1 MTVCEEKK
9 YTAGLK
15 RRVNACPFIRPLVP
29 FVGQN
34 KPGIIPFIC
43 YNKPSIVT
51 GYQTAGFT
59 LIELIITL
67 SIAAILLAL
76 AAPSMSGFILNQR
89 LSGQVNDLVA
99 DLNLARAEAVK
110 RANNI
115 GVCTGTSTGCNA
127 GGNWKDGRIIFVDA
141 DNGGDWDAGEEI
153 LRVRESLDKNNTLN
167 ATNLGGDTIIFN
179 NIGAAPTGRG
189 TYSFCDSRGSSKR
202 RNVVINLVGQVRSVE
217 SIGSCT

>member
-1 MTVCEEKK
+1 MPMREEKE

-15 RRVNACPFIRPLVP
+15 RRANAYPFIRPLVP

-34 KPGIIPFIC
+34 KPSIIPFVG
-43 YNKPSIVT
+43 YNQPSIVT
-51 GYQTAGFT
+51 GYQITGFT
-59 LIELIITL
+59 LIELIVAL
-67 SIAAILLAL
+67 SIAAILLTL
-76 AAPSMSGFILNQR
+76 AAPNMSGFILSQR
-89 LSGQVNDLVA
+89 LSGQVNDFVA

-115 GVCTGTSTGCNA
+115 GVCTGTSAGCNA
-127 GGNWKDGRIIFVDA
+127 GGNWKDGRIIFVDE

-179 NIGAAPTGRG
+179 NVGAAPTGRG
-189 TYSFCDSRGSSKR
+189 TYSFCDSRGANKR
-202 RNVVINLVGQVRSVE
+202 RNVVINLVGQVRSAE
-217 SIGSCT
+217 SAGSCT